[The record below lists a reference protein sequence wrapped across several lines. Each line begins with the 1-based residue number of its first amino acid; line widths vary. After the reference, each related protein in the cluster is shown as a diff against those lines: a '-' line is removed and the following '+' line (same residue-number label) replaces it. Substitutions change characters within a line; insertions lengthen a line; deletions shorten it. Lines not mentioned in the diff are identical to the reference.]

1 MMKASE
7 HWRTSA
13 KQMLMLKEIMKDE
26 RTMKFGCKKMF
37 GNLTSLEEHR

>member
-1 MMKASE
+1 MEDVCETDVDA
-7 HWRTSA
+7 
-13 KQMLMLKEIMKDE
+13 KEIMKDE